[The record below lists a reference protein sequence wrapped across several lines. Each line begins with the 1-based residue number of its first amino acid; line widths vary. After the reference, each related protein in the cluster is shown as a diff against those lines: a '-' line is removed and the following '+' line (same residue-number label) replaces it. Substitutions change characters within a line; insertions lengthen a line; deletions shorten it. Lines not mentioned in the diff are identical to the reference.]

1 MPDIQ
6 YTRVGWQNAPDTST
20 PLSAANLNSMENGI
34 VAAINAINAL
44 QTDVGDLE
52 SDTELLN
59 NTVTVLNNRVDAL
72 SSHVGS
78 VIFSTTLSTA
88 ADVIAIYGG
97 TAWTQ
102 INSTI
107 LPGVDGIYAWERTE

>member
-1 MPDIQ
+1 MPDLQ

-20 PLSAANLNSMENGI
+20 PLSAGNLNSMENGI
-34 VAAINAINAL
+34 VAAINAINSL
-44 QTDVGDLE
+44 QSSFSSLE
-52 SDTELLN
+52 SDASLLN
-59 NTVTVLNNRVDAL
+59 STVTVLDNRVTAL